1 MLTVI
6 DALINYG
13 KAFLRKRKYKVI
25 APPVMML
32 RDQMAKTAQLEQ
44 FDEELVSLLV
54 LGCFFWPDKANTRF
68 SNLVQSYRVRE
79 ARGGLRE
86 VPHCH

>member
-1 MLTVI
+1 MVRVI
-6 DALINYG
+6 SSQHSGDADRRVDALINYG

-44 FDEELVSLLV
+44 FDEELVSFVAL
-54 LGCFFWPDKANTRF
+54 
-68 SNLVQSYRVRE
+68 
-79 ARGGLRE
+79 
-86 VPHCH
+86 